1 VIYVHDV
8 TDLSSIVREPSAR
21 ELAEHAALANETN
34 EALRKLGFAYS
45 IILLGIGTSQYH
57 HMGAG
62 RLVNSID
69 YTILVSLAI

>member
-1 VIYVHDV
+1 MHDV

-62 RLVNSID
+62 R
-69 YTILVSLAI
+69 